1 VLGKVIE
8 ADASKEQMFSRQFWI
23 LNLGSIVFM
32 SSFSMI
38 IPELPEYLA
47 NMGGEQYIG
56 FIIGLFT
63 ISAGFSRP
71 FSGKLT
77 DTVGRVKVMIF
88 GSIIT
93 TICGFL
99 YMFTVSIWAFL
110 ALRLLHGLSTGFRPT
125 GATTLLTDI
134 VPRSRRG
141 EAMGYLGMAG
151 STGMAIG
158 PSVGSFIKEEFSF
171 EAMFVVSSLLGVL
184 SIVLTFG
191 LKESLKVREKFKL
204 SHLKVNK
211 HQLVEKSAF
220 PPSVVMMLDTFSFGA
235 ILTIAPDFVK
245 SLGFHYKGL
254 FNTTFVVSS
263 IFMRFVAGRA
273 SDRYGRIPVLIVGTV
288 FLIISLFTLSMTT
301 SQFGLIAG
309 GILYGVSIGINRP
322 TVFAWTA
329 DTANPL
335 KIGMALSTMLLALE
349 IGIGA
354 GAFTSGYLYAGDLG
368 KIPFI
373 FKVSAISAGLSLIYL
388 IFFAS
393 KHGRKIENQLK

>member
-1 VLGKVIE
+1 
-8 ADASKEQMFSRQFWI
+8 
-23 LNLGSIVFM
+23 
-32 SSFSMI
+32 MI

-47 NMGGEQYIG
+47 GMGGEKYIG

-77 DTVGRVKVMIF
+77 DTVGRVKVMLF
-88 GSIIT
+88 GSIVT
-93 TICGFL
+93 AVCGFL
-99 YMFTVSIWAFL
+99 YIFTVSIWAFL

-141 EAMGYLGMAG
+141 EAMGYLGMSG

-158 PSVGSFIKEEFSF
+158 PSLGSFIKEEFCF
-171 EAMFVVSSLLGVL
+171 EYMFIISSLLGLL
-184 SIVLTFG
+184 SFVLTFG
-191 LKESLKVREKFKL
+191 LKESLKSREKFKL
-204 SHLKVNK
+204 AHLKVTKNE
-211 HQLVEKSAF
+211 LVEKSAF
-220 PPSVVMMLDTFSFGA
+220 PSSVVMVLDTFSFGA
-235 ILTIAPDFVK
+235 ILTVAPDFVK

-273 SDRYGRIPVLIVGTV
+273 SDRFGRIPVLVVGTI
-288 FLIISLFTLSMTT
+288 FLIISLITLSETT

-329 DTANPL
+329 DSANPL

-354 GAFTSGYLYAGDLG
+354 GAFTAGYLYAGELSR
-368 KIPFI
+368 IPFI

-388 IFFAS
+388 LFFAKRHS
-393 KHGRKIENQLK
+393 IYEENRKIH